1 MMNNLFTKHA
11 KENGHS
17 GYFSHMWFALTIGC
31 RLLVTSGF
39 FMLHAL
45 LPFVPMPNSLSL
57 EKTTQ
62 FLIVK
67 NHGTL

>member
-1 MMNNLFTKHA
+1 MNNLFTKHA
-11 KENGHS
+11 KENGHQ

-31 RLLVTSGF
+31 RLMVTSGF
-39 FMLHAL
+39 FLLHAA
-45 LPFVPMPNSLSL
+45 LPFIPVPDRLNL

-62 FLIVK
+62 FLIIK